1 MIQPS
6 LSRLWLHVCYR
17 CPQLTAGSVFC
28 IEEKDHTTN
37 RQQGKW
43 IHEQEKKKKT
53 AEIIKKSGL
62 KSDGCGSFSADN
74 KKKKL
79 KNYVAVTRIT
89 QCTSECMGLEN
100 HNTSEL
106 LTKIQTLC

>member
-1 MIQPS
+1 MDT
-6 LSRLWLHVCYR
+6 W
-17 CPQLTAGSVFC
+17 T
-28 IEEKDHTTN
+28 
-37 RQQGKW
+37 GK
-43 IHEQEKKKKT
+43 KKKKT

-89 QCTSECMGLEN
+89 QC
-100 HNTSEL
+100 
-106 LTKIQTLC
+106 I